1 MLDTNVL
8 ISLLLFPNQRMNAMM
23 EHIFKEHELVLSSF
37 VVDELKDVVRRKF
50 PAKVKVVDKLL
61 LKMSYELVYTPEE
74 IDETLFDINDPNDY
88 AVLYT
93 AIIKDV
99 DVLITGDSKNPAIVF
114 HTTEGSE
121 TFSWTCDFD
130 QQDKPICA
138 FGISPINRIS
148 QLSAAYRI
156 KIKRN
161 GP

>member
-99 DVLITGDSKNPAIVF
+99 DVLITGDKDFAKIEIEKPEILTPAEFRSKY
-114 HTTEGSE
+114 
-121 TFSWTCDFD
+121 
-130 QQDKPICA
+130 
-138 FGISPINRIS
+138 
-148 QLSAAYRI
+148 L
-156 KIKRN
+156 
-161 GP
+161 